1 MLGRAAITTSSP
13 GWSPPVI
20 SSKSRKPVGT
30 PGEFSAA
37 LHQRLDVVEGFVHL
51 VVQAAESG
59 ARLLLPDL
67 EDLGFRRV
75 EQVVCGIRLVVAGFG
90 DLRRD
95 RDQAA
100 LDALVAN
107 DPRVVDDIGSGRLVV
122 RDFGEEDRAA
132 DRIERLLAVQVVGE
146 GVEVDRLVR
155 VLKIEHREIELAVG
169 GVVEIFGYDL
179 RVDGVDRVVV
189 EE

>member
-1 MLGRAAITTSSP
+1 M
-13 GWSPPVI
+13 
-20 SSKSRKPVGT
+20 
-30 PGEFSAA
+30 
-37 LHQRLDVVEGFVHL
+37 
-51 VVQAAESG
+51 
-59 ARLLLPDL
+59 
-67 EDLGFRRV
+67 
-75 EQVVCGIRLVVAGFG
+75 VCGVRLVVTGFG

-107 DPRVVDDIGSGRLVV
+107 DSRVVDDIGSGRFVV
-122 RDFGEEDRAA
+122 GDFGEEDRAA
-132 DRIERLLAVQVVGE
+132 DCIERLLAVQVVGE

-155 VLKIEHREIELAVG
+155 VLKTEHRAVELAVG

-179 RVDGVDRVVV
+179 RVNGVDRVVV